1 MHDTAWSV
9 QAFDENRL
17 AIINYLKSRTTVRSP
32 IGAEDV
38 RPAPAINTVR
48 VRLHRTAFGSMGEE
62 FAGENPAEFSR
73 SRARPGGNERV
84 DGRWRKLLQ
93 GSPPCGEKA
102 NLEIRGVEEVIN
114 SSIFQTRLRYFF
126 FGPVSNFP
134 FNHISFVDT
143 GCTYC
148 IPSIMMQLE
157 FCDGCR
163 VTNLEYRINVPGTH
177 HQPDLLPR
185 LVDGRGRAS
194 GSARVSIQRLRD
206 QRHDHWF

>member
-1 MHDTAWSV
+1 VHDTAWSV

-102 NLEIRGVEEVIN
+102 NLEIRVSRRGHQQLDFSDKATIFLFWSSVEF
-114 SSIFQTRLRYFF
+114 SI
-126 FGPVSNFP
+126 
-134 FNHISFVDT
+134 
-143 GCTYC
+143 
-148 IPSIMMQLE
+148 
-157 FCDGCR
+157 
-163 VTNLEYRINVPGTH
+163 
-177 HQPDLLPR
+177 
-185 LVDGRGRAS
+185 
-194 GSARVSIQRLRD
+194 
-206 QRHDHWF
+206 